1 MQFPAQKLRDSF
13 FLMVGRRTAA
23 PEAEISIKLD
33 ALRASMIASLGPS
46 GAAHFPRL
54 VLDLRTARGREELW
68 QLREPLM
75 TALSTHGGEASARK
89 ALGEIDPLFGG
100 ALSARC
106 SKRPA

>member
-1 MQFPAQKLRDSF
+1 
-13 FLMVGRRTAA
+13 
-23 PEAEISIKLD
+23 
-33 ALRASMIASLGPS
+33 MIASLGPA
-46 GAAHFPRL
+46 GALLFPSL
-54 VLDLRTARGREELW
+54 VLDLRTARGREDLW

-75 TALSTHGGEASARK
+75 TALASHGGEASARK